1 MMLENLKALRLSD
14 GKTQEEF
21 GAQFGIKKTTYAG
34 YENGTSD
41 PRTEFWVDVADRY
54 RVSVDYLLGM
64 VDDPHRTKYAA
75 MSRVEARYQAL
86 DAHGRRVVDLV
97 MDAEAERIAAPVE
110 PVADVVDIRPMIR
123 HYLVP
128 AAAGYASPVQGSDY
142 EMIPLPDNAPAG
154 ADFCITVSGDSMEPY
169 IPDGSLAF
177 VKRGAPLEEFD
188 VGVFFVSGDVF
199 VKQWCVDFRG
209 TLYLLSANPDREDC
223 NKEISKS
230 AAETVVCFGKV
241 LGIKKLPPPEYR

>member
-1 MMLENLKALRLSD
+1 MYDNLKALRESKGL
-14 GKTQEEF
+14 KQEEF
-21 GAQFGIKKTTYAG
+21 GAVFGIKKSTYSN
-34 YENGTSD
+34 YETGKTD
-41 PRTEFWVDVADRY
+41 PPSQFWVDVADRY
-54 RVSVDYLLGM
+54 QVSVDYLLGM

-128 AAAGYASPVQGSDY
+128 AAAWYASPVQGSDY
-142 EMIPLPDNAPAG
+142 EMIPLPENAPAG
-154 ADFCITVSGDSMEPY
+154 ADFCITVRGDSMEPY

-177 VKRGAPLEEFD
+177 VKRGAPLDEFD
-188 VGVFFVSGDVF
+188 VGVFYVSGDVF
-199 VKQWCVDFRG
+199 VKQWCVDMRG
-209 TLYLLSANPDREDC
+209 TLYLLSANQDREDA